1 MDDVFTMKLKSNG
14 LRFKQTLDR
23 LADKYGKLQQ
33 CEDEPL
39 EVDMDKTL
47 VETLEHYMALSKKKV
62 ETLSKSF
69 VDYKADSQP
78 LRDGTIYSQ
87 GNDTSVESGHLE
99 TVYLPGQD
107 EATSLLDDS
116 CTIFDQPE
124 DHDEQLEMS
133 LQSQGSSLGEVY
145 MDMLS
150 QIGEACQRQ
159 HVSDAADSVS
169 MKYRRL
175 RESKRQPNNSLL
187 QVQKP
192 INAKKIINKP
202 HHVSISPVKSLVSPL
217 IKDGSQSPVNKSR
230 QKSNLFYPR
239 RETPTTATVMDM
251 SAICEQ
257 YEKVQNH
264 TFRVSEPSLSYSTYI
279 SSPPRFSCPPNS
291 QANNQLFRM
300 SECCRSP
307 RHLQTAGYSG
317 YEPESSPFKERPEY
331 SSPVRRS
338 PYQSRL
344 ASRNSFGDKTDIY
357 GSAVTKSPFKLHLS
371 RSPKSPYMKQSR
383 CKSTSN
389 LASPMSPKIAA
400 RRKSLD
406 YPNLRLSSQL
416 GSPQM
421 DKARRHHSL
430 RRNLSFDSSS
440 LTSSHDF
447 DNDFKKLYHQ
457 LVCLNKTMKVPPC
470 KFCLKSPDAASREHS
485 SLNLAALALSPHQRL
500 GKRHELNNYP
510 QSKRFKDGHFTKY
523 L

>member
-187 QVQKP
+187 Q
-192 INAKKIINKP
+192 
-202 HHVSISPVKSLVSPL
+202 
-217 IKDGSQSPVNKSR
+217 
-230 QKSNLFYPR
+230 
-239 RETPTTATVMDM
+239 
-251 SAICEQ
+251 
-257 YEKVQNH
+257 
-264 TFRVSEPSLSYSTYI
+264 
-279 SSPPRFSCPPNS
+279 
-291 QANNQLFRM
+291 
-300 SECCRSP
+300 
-307 RHLQTAGYSG
+307 
-317 YEPESSPFKERPEY
+317 
-331 SSPVRRS
+331 
-338 PYQSRL
+338 
-344 ASRNSFGDKTDIY
+344 
-357 GSAVTKSPFKLHLS
+357 
-371 RSPKSPYMKQSR
+371 
-383 CKSTSN
+383 
-389 LASPMSPKIAA
+389 IAA